1 MRYKVSKGLL
11 QVDAG
16 DLVVP
21 AGSASSA
28 VPGPAKTS
36 SQASSSWRGIVSN
49 HDVLEAR
56 SLTADISGGVFIV
69 EVQNVT
75 NAMKTAGEG
84 EGTRPYG
91 VVK

>member
-1 MRYKVSKGLL
+1 VSKDQLR
-11 QVDAG
+11 VDAG
-16 DLVVP
+16 DLVMP

-36 SQASSSWRGIVSN
+36 SQASSSWKGIVSN

-56 SLTADISGGVFIV
+56 SLTVDISGGVFIV

-75 NAMKTAGEG
+75 YAMKTAGGG
-84 EGTRPYG
+84 EGTRPSG